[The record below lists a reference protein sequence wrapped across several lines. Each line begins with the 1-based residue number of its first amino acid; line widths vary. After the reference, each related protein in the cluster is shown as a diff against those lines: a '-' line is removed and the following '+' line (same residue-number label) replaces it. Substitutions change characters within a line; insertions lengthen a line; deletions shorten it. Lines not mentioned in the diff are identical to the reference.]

1 MTNSSK
7 SAFYFGIYL
16 ISTGLVF
23 ILIPDTVISLMQL
36 PAIPEG
42 WGRMIGLLA
51 AVIGIYYIV
60 SGKANAQ
67 SFIKSSIYV
76 RFGFLISVILLYLT
90 GQMPVSIIIFG
101 LVDALGA
108 VWTAMALKSETPR

>member
-1 MTNSSK
+1 MTNSGK
-7 SAFYFGIYL
+7 SAFIFGIYL
-16 ISTGLVF
+16 VCTGLVF
-23 ILIPDTVISLMQL
+23 ILVPDTVISMMKL
-36 PAIPEG
+36 PSMPDG

-51 AVIGIYYIV
+51 AVIGIYYVV

-67 SFIKSSIYV
+67 PFIKASIYV

-90 GQMPVSIIIFG
+90 GQMPVYIIIFG